1 MNDFEQSSSTLVFT
15 FGSISSAASP
25 MALMRS
31 SSWSLASSSQ
41 PEIRE
46 SARDTAAPGDD
57 KYPPPRRGEGDCGD
71 VEWEFKK
78 CVAFAVDE
86 RNARILYGDGEGG
99 KKFKR
104 EEKYEANRILVEK
117 IRAVIW

>member
-1 MNDFEQSSSTLVFT
+1 MGFFKTSSSNY
-15 FGSISSAASP
+15 GAIA
-25 MALMRS
+25 RS
-31 SSWSLASSSQ
+31 Q
-41 PEIRE
+41 CRF
-46 SARDTAAPGDD
+46 ARDALTKCKEELFGISIDD

-104 EEKYEANRILVEK
+104 EEKYEA
-117 IRAVIW
+117 